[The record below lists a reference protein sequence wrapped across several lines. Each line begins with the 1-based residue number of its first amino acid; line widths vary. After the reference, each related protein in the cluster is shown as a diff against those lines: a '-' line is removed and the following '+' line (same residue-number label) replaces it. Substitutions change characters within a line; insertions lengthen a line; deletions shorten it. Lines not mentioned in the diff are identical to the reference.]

1 MRESLKLL
9 IDLQDMDIVMD
20 KLKERKAAIP
30 AKIKELQDK
39 YDSALEELENSKG
52 FLSSLQVDKNSKE
65 LELASEDEAVKKH
78 QKELNAIKKNEAYK
92 VMLKQI
98 EDAKK
103 EKQRLEDEILEIMQ
117 KNEDL
122 KKGFDDDKVKIEQ
135 GKETMNK
142 EINSLNEEIKHL
154 LEKIEE
160 LVQKRSSYINKIPQ
174 KYFKKYEKIRDNR
187 GGRVVVRIEENS
199 CGGCHL
205 SLLPQS
211 INEAMKDEELVTCQ
225 NCGRIL
231 YWKE

>member
-1 MRESLKLL
+1 MRESLRLL
-9 IDLQDMDIVMD
+9 IDLQDMDIIMD
-20 KLKERKAAIP
+20 KLKERKETIP
-30 AKIKELQDK
+30 GKIKELQEK
-39 YDSALEELENSKG
+39 YDSALEELENSKS
-52 FLSSLQVDKNSKE
+52 FLSSLQVDKKSKE
-65 LELASEDEAVKKH
+65 LELASEDETVKKH

-122 KKGFDDDKVKIEQ
+122 KKGFDDGKVKIEQ

-154 LEKIEE
+154 LEKMEE
-160 LVQKRSSYINKIPQ
+160 LEQKRSSYINKIPQ
-174 KYFKKYEKIRDNR
+174 KYFKKYEEIRDNR
-187 GGRVVVRIEENS
+187 GGRVVVRIEGNS

-205 SLLPQS
+205 SVLPQS
-211 INEAMKDEELVTCQ
+211 INESMKDEELVTCQ